1 MPYRHDLEADTLSLE
16 EIEALPPVP
25 RASAKEPRVQG
36 PFPCPQVRLAVR
48 LPGKALAVWLLVQ
61 HVQRLNRTRG
71 AVTLPDALV
80 ANYGIS
86 DEAKVRAIHALSQVG
101 LLSVGDQ
108 GKGRAWLLFPIDLSA
123 EQCEQQITVLDTKG
137 RGLRTSK
144 VVSIKAER
152 LKRSG
157 ASRRSRPAS

>member
-1 MPYRHDLEADTLSLE
+1 
-16 EIEALPPVP
+16 VP
-25 RASAKEPRVQG
+25 S
-36 PFPCPQVRLAVR
+36 VRLAAR

-108 GKGRAWLLFPIDLSA
+108 GKGVVPGCCSLSIYQPSSVSNRSPRWTRRAA
-123 EQCEQQITVLDTKG
+123 AYA
-137 RGLRTSK
+137 RATS
-144 VVSIKAER
+144 
-152 LKRSG
+152 
-157 ASRRSRPAS
+157 